1 MAGEG
6 STVIGKSIQ
15 VRGEVSGSEDVVV
28 HGVLEGVL
36 ALKESR
42 LTVGSGATVSAELN
56 VHDAIL
62 LGDVKGNIIATGRVE
77 LRKGASLQ
85 GDVTAA
91 RLSIEEGSGFQGRVA
106 LTGTKE

>member
-1 MAGEG
+1 MPVEG
-6 STVIGKSIQ
+6 STVLGKSIQ
-15 VRGEVSGSEDVVV
+15 VRGEVSGSEDVIV
-28 HGVLEGVL
+28 HGVLEGSI

-42 LTVGSGATVSAELN
+42 LTVGSDAAVAAELH

-62 LGDVKGNIIATGRVE
+62 LGTVKGNVIATGRVE
-77 LRKGASLQ
+77 LRKGASLV

-91 RLSIEEGSGFQGRVA
+91 RLSIEEGSGIQGQVS

>member
-6 STVIGKSIQ
+6 STVLGKSIQ
-15 VRGEVSGSEDVVV
+15 VRGEVSGSEDVIV
-28 HGVLEGVL
+28 HGVLEGIV

-42 LTVGSGATVSAELN
+42 LTVGNSAAVTAELN

-62 LGDVKGNIIATGRVE
+62 LGAVKGNVIATGRVE
-77 LRKGASLQ
+77 LRKGASLL

-91 RLSIEEGSGFQGRVA
+91 RLSIEEGSAIQGRVS